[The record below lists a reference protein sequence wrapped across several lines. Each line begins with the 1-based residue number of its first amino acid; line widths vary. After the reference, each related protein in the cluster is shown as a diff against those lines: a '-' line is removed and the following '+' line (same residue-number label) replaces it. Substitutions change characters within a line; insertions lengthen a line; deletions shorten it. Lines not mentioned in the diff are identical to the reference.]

1 MLWLSKIFTSRWR
14 NESNS
19 QDKKHLSGCSQIRNM
34 NFLGFESNVV
44 TKSHITILILRR
56 KKVLGGWF
64 FICRGLMP
72 STSYRWLALD
82 GGCRCRLCSIWQAAP
97 AKGLSCREGCR
108 YIQRIYRSKSNVDI
122 STFQQQISNWVQ
134 FQFLKMTK
142 GCWKAVRCSQ
152 QGCDDNGKRNTK
164 LVFHTWRQFVLH
176 SDNPTGFD
184 TRPRC
189 SWGRFFQQEPSGN
202 SWIKAYKDFF
212 ERKLLMHQKYE
223 EGKFLLNPDLGY
235 LL

>member
-1 MLWLSKIFTSRWR
+1 MSWGGAFSSVGAWCRVQVTDDLHWMEVADVAYAAF
-14 NESNS
+14 
-19 QDKKHLSGCSQIRNM
+19 DKLPLPRDCHVEKDADTN
-34 NFLGFESNVV
+34 
-44 TKSHITILILRR
+44 
-56 KKVLGGWF
+56 GG
-64 FICRGLMP
+64 
-72 STSYRWLALD
+72 
-82 GGCRCRLCSIWQAAP
+82 
-97 AKGLSCREGCR
+97 
-108 YIQRIYRSKSNVDI
+108 YRSKSNVDI

-152 QGCDDNGKRNTK
+152 QGCDDNGKRVGWWNTK

-189 SWGRFFQQEPSGN
+189 SWARFFQQEPSGN
-202 SWIKAYKDFF
+202 SWIRADKDFF
-212 ERKLLMHQKYE
+212 ERKLLMHKKYE